1 MEQQIKKIEIISEKK
16 IQIIDL
22 TGEINKI
29 IQESKMKQGIVC
41 VFTKHTTTA
50 LCVNEKEKRLL
61 EDVQKKLEEIAPTK
75 AKYLH
80 DDIHLRECPVD
91 EPLNGH
97 AHLKALIL
105 NASES
110 IPFEEGKLSL
120 GKWQSV
126 LFFDLD
132 GPRKREL
139 SIHIMG
145 E

>member
-1 MEQQIKKIEIISEKK
+1 MKQQIKKIEVKSEKK
-16 IQIIDL
+16 IQVIDL
-22 TGEINKI
+22 TKEINKI

-50 LCVNEKEKRLL
+50 LCINEKEKRLL
-61 EDVQKKLEEIAPTK
+61 EDVQRKLEEIAPTK
-75 AKYLH
+75 ASYLH

-97 AHLKALIL
+97 AHLKALML
-105 NASES
+105 NASEN

-120 GKWQSV
+120 GKCQSV

-139 SIHIMG
+139 SVHIMG